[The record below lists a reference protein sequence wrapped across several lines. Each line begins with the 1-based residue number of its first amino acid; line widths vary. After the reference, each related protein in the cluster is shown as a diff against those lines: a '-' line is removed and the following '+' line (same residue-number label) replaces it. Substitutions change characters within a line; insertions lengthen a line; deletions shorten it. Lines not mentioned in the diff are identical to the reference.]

1 MNLPFMNLGMTELG
15 ILSVILLFVVALGNY
30 SRNTALGYW
39 GSVLL
44 AFLGSPL
51 GAFLII
57 TYLKL
62 RSAPK
67 DK

>member
-1 MNLPFMNLGMTELG
+1 MNLPFLNLGMTEFG
-15 ILSVILLFVVALGNY
+15 ILSVILLFIVALGNY
-30 SRNTALGYW
+30 GRNTALGYW

-44 AFLGSPL
+44 CFLASPL
-51 GAFLII
+51 GAFLVI

-67 DK
+67 HR